1 MGSYLATFRTAKG
14 ELKSITVNASD
25 PISARRYL
33 RRRGIKT
40 LDFKNTTQSVE
51 TTGVNR
57 EKEFIATFKDDRGV
71 VQTTTIKAEDKT
83 TARRLL
89 RRRGIK
95 PENIQPAT
103 LQKANQTS
111 TKQTREPFE
120 EKSPKKN
127 DESSQNRNLF
137 SADLGKLFKKAP
149 GVKEKAVWASKLSA
163 LVDAGVP
170 IVRSL
175 DLMATQQKLPMFKK
189 ALLHVSFEVNQ
200 GVAMGAAM
208 RQIPKVFD
216 QLTIAMIEAGEAGG
230 VLDESLKRLAKLLE
244 DNAKLQNQIK
254 GALGYP
260 VAVLVI
266 AILVFLGMTIF
277 LIPTFAGIFE
287 DLGAELP
294 AFTQLLVNFSEL
306 LRSPTALYF
315 VGIIILSVWLFL
327 RYYNTH
333 DGRRQVDRL
342 VLKLPLFGELIM
354 MTATAQFCRIF
365 SSLTRAGVPI
375 LMSLEISSD
384 TAGNSIISDAIL
396 ESRALVQEGVLLS
409 TALMRQK
416 VLPDMA
422 LNMLSIGEET
432 GEMDKMLSKV
442 ADFYEDEVG
451 AMVKALTSMLEPA
464 MIVVV
469 GGIVGSI
476 LLAMYLPMFTVFDQI
491 Q

>member
-33 RRRGIKT
+33 RRRGIKA
-40 LDFKNTTQSVE
+40 LEFKNAQQSVQRADI
-51 TTGVNR
+51 NR
-57 EKEFIATFKDDRGV
+57 EKEFVATFKDEQGLI
-71 VQTTTIKAEDKT
+71 QTTTIKAEDKT

-95 PENIQPAT
+95 PEDIQPVAF
-103 LQKANQTS
+103 QKANQTS
-111 TKQTREPFE
+111 TKHTRQPFE
-120 EKSPKKN
+120 EKLTKKN
-127 DESSQNRNLF
+127 DESSQNQNLF
-137 SADLGKLFKKAP
+137 SADLSKLFEKAP

-189 ALLHVSFEVNQ
+189 ALLHLSFEVNQ

-216 QLTIAMIEAGEAGG
+216 QLTIAMVEAGEAGG

-315 VGIIILSVWLFL
+315 VGVIIISIWLFL

-396 ESRALVQEGVLLS
+396 ESRELVQEGVLLS

>member
-1 MGSYLATFRTAKG
+1 M
-14 ELKSITVNASD
+14 
-25 PISARRYL
+25 
-33 RRRGIKT
+33 
-40 LDFKNTTQSVE
+40 
-51 TTGVNR
+51 
-57 EKEFIATFKDDRGV
+57 
-71 VQTTTIKAEDKT
+71 
-83 TARRLL
+83 
-89 RRRGIK
+89 
-95 PENIQPAT
+95 
-103 LQKANQTS
+103 
-111 TKQTREPFE
+111 
-120 EKSPKKN
+120 
-127 DESSQNRNLF
+127 
-137 SADLGKLFKKAP
+137 
-149 GVKEKAVWASKLSA
+149 
-163 LVDAGVP
+163 DAGVP

-189 ALLHVSFEVNQ
+189 ALTSVGLEVNQ
-200 GVAMGAAM
+200 GTAMAAAM
-208 RQIPKVFD
+208 RQWPKVFD
-216 QLTIAMIEAGEAGG
+216 QLTIAMVEAGEAGG

-244 DNAKLQNQIK
+244 DNARLQNQIK

-294 AFTQLLVNFSEL
+294 MFTQLMVDLSAL
-306 LRSPTALYF
+306 LRSSASLVF
-315 VGIIILSVWLFL
+315 AGILMVGAWMIG

-333 DGRRQVDRL
+333 KGRRVIDKL
-342 VLKLPLFGELIM
+342 ILKLPLFGDLIM
-354 MTATAQFCRIF
+354 KTATAQFCRIF

-375 LMSLEISSD
+375 LMSMEISSE

-396 ESRALVQEGVLLS
+396 DSRTMVQEGVLLS
-409 TALMRQK
+409 TALTRQK

-422 LNMLSIGEET
+422 LSMLSIGEET
-432 GEMDKMLSKV
+432 GEMDRMLSKV
-442 ADFYEDEVG
+442 ADFYEDEVS
-451 AMVKALTSMLEPA
+451 ASVKALTSMLEPA

>member
-1 MGSYLATFRTAKG
+1 MGQFRATYLNRKG
-14 ELKSITVNASD
+14 ERLSIT
-25 PISARRYL
+25 L
-33 RRRGIKT
+33 
-40 LDFKNTTQSVE
+40 
-51 TTGVNR
+51 
-57 EKEFIATFKDDRGV
+57 
-71 VQTTTIKAEDKT
+71 KAEDSASIRQQLRKRGFKPIQVESCQQQPDAPEQRTRKFEARCLT
-83 TARRLL
+83 TRGRTRTVTLNAASPDDARRQLRKSGLRVQEIQLVTDTNGGDPEDKGKAPQTKSNLL
-89 RRRGIK
+89 QSL
-95 PENIQPAT
+95 EEA
-103 LQKANQTS
+103 LQK
-111 TKQTREPFE
+111 P
-120 EKSPKKN
+120 
-127 DESSQNRNLF
+127 
-137 SADLGKLFKKAP
+137 P
-149 GVKEKAVWASKLSA
+149 GVKDKAVWASKLAA

-189 ALLHVSFEVNQ
+189 ALTAVGLEVNQ
-200 GVAMGAAM
+200 GTAMGAAM
-208 RQIPKVFD
+208 RQWPKVFD
-216 QLTIAMIEAGEAGG
+216 QLTVAMVEAGEAGG

-244 DNAKLQNQIK
+244 DNARLQNQIK

-294 AFTQLLVNFSEL
+294 LFTQLMVDLSEM
-306 LRSPTALYF
+306 LRSSAALVF
-315 VGIIILSVWLFL
+315 AGALMVMVWMFS
-327 RYYNTH
+327 RYYATH
-333 DGRRQVDRL
+333 KGRRVVDRL
-342 VLKLPLFGELIM
+342 MLKVPLFGDLIM
-354 MTATAQFCRIF
+354 KTATAQFCRIF

-375 LMSLEISSD
+375 LMSLEISSE

-396 ESRALVQEGVLLS
+396 DSRSLVQEGVLLS
-409 TALMRQK
+409 TALTRQK

-422 LNMLSIGEET
+422 LSMLSIGEET
-432 GEMDKMLSKV
+432 GEMDQMLSKV
-442 ADFYEDEVG
+442 ADFYEDEVS
-451 AMVKALTSMLEPA
+451 ASVKALTSMLEPA

>member
-1 MGSYLATFRTAKG
+1 MAA
-14 ELKSITVNASD
+14 
-25 PISARRYL
+25 
-33 RRRGIKT
+33 
-40 LDFKNTTQSVE
+40 
-51 TTGVNR
+51 
-57 EKEFIATFKDDRGV
+57 FIASYAGPTGQPRTV
-71 VQTTTIKAEDKT
+71 TIKAANLAEAKK
-83 TARRLL
+83 LL
-89 RRRGIK
+89 RRRGIRAEELR
-95 PENIQPAT
+95 PVSPGNTQDG
-103 LQKANQTS
+103 KADGIDTTGLKSIDLN
-111 TKQTREPFE
+111 RLFE
-120 EKSPKKN
+120 
-127 DESSQNRNLF
+127 
-137 SADLGKLFKKAP
+137 KAP
-149 GVKEKAVWASKLSA
+149 GVKEKAVFASKLAA

-175 DLMATQQKLPMFKK
+175 DLMATQQKLPMFKR
-189 ALLHVSFEVNQ
+189 ALTKVSLDVNE
-200 GVAMGAAM
+200 GIALATAL
-208 RQIPKVFD
+208 RQWPKVFD
-216 QLTIAMIEAGEAGG
+216 QLSIAMVEAGEAGG
-230 VLDESLKRLAKLLE
+230 VLDEALKRLAKLLE

-260 VAVLVI
+260 IAVLVI

-294 AFTQLLVNFSEL
+294 AFTRLLVDLSAL
-306 LRSPTALYF
+306 LRSSASLYAIG
-315 VGIIILSVWLFL
+315 VILLGIWMLNRF
-327 RYYNTH
+327 YATH
-333 DGRRQVDRL
+333 NGRRTIDRL
-342 VLKLPLFGELIM
+342 MLKLPLFGELIL

-375 LMSLEISSD
+375 LMSMEISSE
-384 TAGNSIISDAIL
+384 TAGNAIISDAIL
-396 ESRALVQEGVLLS
+396 ASRGMVQEGVLLS
-409 TALMRQK
+409 NALIRQK

-422 LNMLSIGEET
+422 LNMLAIGEET

>member
-1 MGSYLATFRTAKG
+1 MAA
-14 ELKSITVNASD
+14 
-25 PISARRYL
+25 
-33 RRRGIKT
+33 
-40 LDFKNTTQSVE
+40 
-51 TTGVNR
+51 
-57 EKEFIATFKDDRGV
+57 FIASYAGPSGQKRTLTV
-71 VQTTTIKAEDKT
+71 KAANEAEAKV
-83 TARRLL
+83 LL
-89 RRRGIK
+89 RRRGIRANELRPVK
-95 PENIQPAT
+95 PGSNEDAKGEGSLGSIDLNR
-103 LQKANQTS
+103 L
-111 TKQTREPFE
+111 FE
-120 EKSPKKN
+120 
-127 DESSQNRNLF
+127 
-137 SADLGKLFKKAP
+137 KAP
-149 GVKEKAVWASKLSA
+149 GVKEKAVFASKLAA

-175 DLMATQQKLPMFKK
+175 DLMAKQQKLPMFKR
-189 ALLHVSFEVNQ
+189 ALTKVSLDVNE
-200 GVAMGAAM
+200 GIALGTAL
-208 RQIPKVFD
+208 RQWPKVFD
-216 QLTIAMIEAGEAGG
+216 QLSLSMVEAGEAGG
-230 VLDESLKRLAKLLE
+230 VLDEALKRLAKLLE

-266 AILVFLGMTIF
+266 AILVFLAMTIF

-294 AFTQLLVNFSEL
+294 AFTQLLVDLSEL
-306 LRSPTALYF
+306 LRSPVALYAA
-315 VGIIILSVWLFL
+315 GAILISIWLLGRF
-327 RYYNTH
+327 YATH
-333 DGRRQVDRL
+333 NGRRTIDRL
-342 VLKLPLFGELIM
+342 VLKLPLFGELIL

-375 LMSLEISSD
+375 LMSMEISSE
-384 TAGNSIISDAIL
+384 TAGNAIISDAIL
-396 ESRALVQEGVLLS
+396 ASRGMVQEGVLLS
-409 TALMRQK
+409 NALIRQK

-422 LNMLSIGEET
+422 LNMLAIGEET

-442 ADFYEDEVG
+442 ADFYEDEVS